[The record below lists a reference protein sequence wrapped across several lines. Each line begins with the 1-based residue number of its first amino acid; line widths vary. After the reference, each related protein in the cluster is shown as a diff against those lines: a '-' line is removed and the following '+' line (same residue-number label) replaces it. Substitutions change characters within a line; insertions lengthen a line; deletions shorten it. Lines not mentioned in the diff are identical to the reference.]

1 MQGIYILLGTNL
13 GDRPENLAQAKN
25 LAGQAGVRVV
35 RESAVY
41 ETAAWG
47 VQDQP
52 GFLNQVVEVTTNLA
66 PQALLDQLLAIEQE
80 MGRVR
85 ERKWGERLIDL
96 DILYYQNEVI
106 DTAQLSVP
114 HPGIPDRRFTLVP
127 LVELA
132 AGEVHPT
139 LGQTQSQLLVNCPDL
154 LEVTKR

>member
-13 GDRPENLAQAKN
+13 GDRAKNLAQAKN

-47 VQDQP
+47 VEDQP
-52 GFLNQVVEVTTNLA
+52 GFLNQVVEVITNLA
-66 PQALLDQLLAIEQE
+66 PHALLDQLLAIEQE
-80 MGRVR
+80 MGRIR

-96 DILYYQNEVI
+96 DILYYQDEVI
-106 DTAQLSVP
+106 DTEQLSVP

-132 AGEVHPT
+132 AEEVHPT
-139 LGQTQSQLLVNCPDL
+139 LGQTQSQLLEVCPDL